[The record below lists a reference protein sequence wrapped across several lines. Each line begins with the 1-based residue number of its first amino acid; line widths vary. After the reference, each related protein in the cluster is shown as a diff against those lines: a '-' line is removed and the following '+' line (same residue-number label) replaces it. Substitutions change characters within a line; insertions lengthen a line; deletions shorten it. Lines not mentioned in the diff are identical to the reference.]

1 MASRSRILR
10 GVAARRVVVPRFNI
24 DEWSKPTMSSGQ
36 NKKKRDRFL
45 RNGLKINFEFL
56 SDFANPDISLEALSG
71 SCQPRWEFA
80 ASSSKVSARRRWP
93 VGMGLSRL
101 V

>member
-36 NKKKRDRFL
+36 NKKK
-45 RNGLKINFEFL
+45 ETV
-56 SDFANPDISLEALSG
+56 SYETV
-71 SCQPRWEFA
+71 
-80 ASSSKVSARRRWP
+80 SK
-93 VGMGLSRL
+93 
-101 V
+101 